1 MRQMQRALRLFL
13 LTVDCS
19 LLTGCSVT
27 PLTNKISVGEEAFVL
42 AVGEGPD
49 GMTDLFAAPAHGGA
63 FARLSFNRMVESAP
77 RLSEGGRMV
86 AYLRRAPGA
95 AEPPEVVVLD
105 LGNGAE
111 ERVALPREA
120 GSPAAVAWL
129 PNNSR
134 IAVRA
139 DSGLFGFA
147 PPSAAAVPAR
157 LHGADSARAD
167 SALGVPLGSP
177 VAAMVVA
184 CDGGGLCVRTADAA
198 VSPLDRGGHGAVR
211 WGADSVGYFTGAG
224 FEVRPLAGGRSR
236 HPEWSGAPAH
246 LRELTYA
253 PSPAGDP
260 RAGAPPPH

>member
-27 PLTNKISVGEEAFVL
+27 PLTNKISVGEEAFIL

-49 GMTDLFAAPAHGGA
+49 GMTDLYAAPAHGGA
-63 FARLSFNRMVESAP
+63 FARLSFNRMVESGP

-86 AYLRRAPGA
+86 AYLRRAPDA

-147 PPSAAAVPAR
+147 PPSAAAVPPPPRRPPRPRRFGPRRAAGKPGGGDGCCLR
-157 LHGADSARAD
+157 RRRPLRPHRRCRRFSAR
-167 SALGVPLGSP
+167 S
-177 VAAMVVA
+177 
-184 CDGGGLCVRTADAA
+184 
-198 VSPLDRGGHGAVR
+198 RGPWR
-211 WGADSVGYFTGAG
+211 SEERRVGK
-224 FEVRPLAGGRSR
+224 ECRSR
-236 HPEWSGAPAH
+236 WSPYH
-246 LRELTYA
+246 
-253 PSPAGDP
+253 
-260 RAGAPPPH
+260 